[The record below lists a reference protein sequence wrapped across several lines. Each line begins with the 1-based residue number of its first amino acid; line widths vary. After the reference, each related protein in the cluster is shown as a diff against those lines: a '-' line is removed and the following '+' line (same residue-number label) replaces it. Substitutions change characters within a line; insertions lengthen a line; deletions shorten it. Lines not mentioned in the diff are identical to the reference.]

1 MARYTDSIQTKP
13 DEIASFA
20 ESLRTIAA
28 SFDQQAEF
36 MKTNNLQSLA
46 VPKWETAKTSIKG
59 LASFAAGIQDAVVKA
74 RVLNS
79 VEDMLNKEVEKS
91 SKVKVKRDDKPR

>member
-13 DEIASFA
+13 DEIVQFA
-20 ESLRTIAA
+20 EALRTIAA

-36 MKTNNLQSLA
+36 MQKNNLQTLA

-74 RVLNS
+74 KILNS
-79 VEDMLNKEVEKS
+79 VEDMLSKDQEKP
-91 SKVKVKRDDKPR
+91 SKAKVKRNDN